1 MLDSAYQD
9 VPESPEERME
19 RRRTRRWKR
28 RARIAGPFL
37 GVTMML
43 GALTLSVDLIE
54 YQPQEPQQ
62 RLTDRPIPR
71 AVLDKQQLR
80 RIQPQTSVSATS
92 VVRPERLVGHA
103 EERDLDL
110 TIAPEK
116 SGADQQRQPEHAP
129 PSPSYST
136 PDLR

>member
-1 MLDSAYQD
+1 MLPRPKEDLMLDSAYQD

-62 RLTDRPIPR
+62 RLTDRPIRDSSNRSLSNWPI
-71 AVLDKQQLR
+71 L
-80 RIQPQTSVSATS
+80 SAASEIWARSSPTCS
-92 VVRPERLVGHA
+92 E
-103 EERDLDL
+103 
-110 TIAPEK
+110 
-116 SGADQQRQPEHAP
+116 P
-129 PSPSYST
+129 PSASS
-136 PDLR
+136 